1 MKQCSILLQL
11 LRIFDYLI
19 KQKISLFKSY
29 KDNKKVIF
37 NDKNTLNFISSIYN
51 EITPI
56 YLKRDYS
63 RNS

>member
-1 MKQCSILLQL
+1 MNKALTNSN
-11 LRIFDYLI
+11 DDKI
-19 KQKISLFKSY
+19 KQKISLFKAY

>member
-1 MKQCSILLQL
+1 MNKALTNSN
-11 LRIFDYLI
+11 DDKI

-37 NDKNTLNFISSIYN
+37 NDKNTLKFISSIYN

>member
-1 MKQCSILLQL
+1 MNKALTNSN
-11 LRIFDYLI
+11 DD
-19 KQKISLFKSY
+19 KNKKKISLFKSY

>member
-1 MKQCSILLQL
+1 MNKALTNSN
-11 LRIFDYLI
+11 DDKI
-19 KQKISLFKSY
+19 KKKISLFKSY

>member
-1 MKQCSILLQL
+1 MNKALTNSN
-11 LRIFDYLI
+11 DDKI

-29 KDNKKVIF
+29 KDNMKVIF